1 MESELKDL
9 TAEKKQMHLRI
20 SEQQDK
26 LRACHLE
33 LKKKDA
39 RIRDFNKIIKNIQ
52 TDIQAVSEFYQNPAK
67 LKDVVKVSR
76 YTVNMNNQ
84 LGKFES

>member
-1 MESELKDL
+1 MESELNNI

-39 RIRDFNKIIKNIQ
+39 RIRDVNKIIKNIQ
-52 TDIQAVSEFYQNPAK
+52 TDIHAVSESYQNPAK
-67 LKDVVKVSR
+67 LKYVVKVSK
-76 YTVNMNNQ
+76 Q
-84 LGKFES
+84 G